1 MTKILVLYY
10 STYGH
15 LEIMA
20 NAVAEGAK
28 GVAGVSVQLL
38 NASGAVV
45 ATTTTDASGN
55 YGFDIP
61 AGDYT
66 VQVSPPEGWTLSP
79 IDAGADDSTDS
90 DMGADGRSATVQLEA
105 GETDSS
111 VDAGLYRSASLGDR
125 VWVDSDRDGKQDAC
139 ESGLANVTVKLL
151 DSSGQVDRKSVV

>member
-1 MTKILVLYY
+1 VFEDRDAD
-10 STYGH
+10 GVQDAG
-15 LEIMA
+15 EQ
-20 NAVAEGAK
+20 

-38 NASGAVV
+38 DATGAVV

-79 IDAGADDSTDS
+79 IDAGSDDATDS
-90 DMGADGRSATVQLEA
+90 DIGADGRSAVVQLEA
-105 GETDSS
+105 GETDPSI
-111 VDAGLYRSASLGDR
+111 DAGLYRSASLGDR

-139 ESGLANVTVKLL
+139 ERGLANVTVKLL
-151 DSSGQVDRKSVV
+151 DSSGQVVATQTTDDRATTSSTG